1 MDKATANLRSRFP
14 ALAQQVYGKPL
25 VYFDN
30 AATSQKPDCVIEML
44 EKMNAEACANVHR
57 AVHRLALDATDLYQ
71 QGREAAAAF
80 IGAPADEVIFTS
92 GTTAAIN
99 LVASCYTRINLKKGD
114 KILITE
120 AEHHSNLV
128 PWQMACAIYGTSL
141 LVTPV
146 AEDGTLD
153 METFRKQLDNGVKLV
168 AVAHMTNVLG
178 VENPL
183 REIIAAAHEAGAVVL
198 VDGAQGIVHGGVC
211 GNNPAG
217 TTADPQDGKAATAA
231 SNPQDGKAAT
241 AASNRQDGKAAA
253 AATNRLDV
261 KALDCD
267 FYAFSGHKIY
277 APTGIGI
284 LYGKRELLEKMPP
297 YMGGGDMVDRVSFEK
312 TTYGPLPL
320 KFEAGTQ
327 NIAAAACL
335 APALKLARE
344 VQEDAALQ
352 AATEAT
358 DRLMAEQLA
367 TIEGL
372 HCPSLANPLRK
383 GIFSFCIDGVHP
395 ADAAQIMDKMG
406 VAVRTGFMCA
416 EPLIRKYSE
425 HGMMRASLMPY
436 NTPEE
441 VEIFIAALKRAI
453 KMLR

>member
-1 MDKATANLRSRFP
+1 MDKATADFRNRFP
-14 ALAQQVYGKPL
+14 ALSQQVYGKPL

-30 AATSQKPDCVIEML
+30 AATSQRPDCVIEMQKTMT
-44 EKMNAEACANVHR
+44 EAACANVHR
-57 AVHRLALDATDLYQ
+57 AVHRLALDATELYQ
-71 QGREAAAAF
+71 QGRQAAADF

-99 LVASCYTRINLKKGD
+99 LVASCYTRRFLQKGD
-114 KILITE
+114 RILITE

-128 PWQMACAIYGTSL
+128 PWQLACEIYGTEL
-141 LVTPV
+141 LVAPV
-146 AEDGTLD
+146 GQDGNLD
-153 METFRKQLDNGVKLV
+153 MEAFRKLLEDDVKLV
-168 AVAHMTNVLG
+168 AVAHISNVLG

-183 REIIAAAHEAGAVVL
+183 AEIIAAAHAAGAVVL
-198 VDGAQGIVHGGVC
+198 VDGAQGIVHSC
-211 GNNPAG
+211 I
-217 TTADPQDGKAATAA
+217 
-231 SNPQDGKAAT
+231 
-241 AASNRQDGKAAA
+241 
-253 AATNRLDV
+253 DV
-261 KALDCD
+261 RSLDCD

-284 LYGKRELLEKMPP
+284 LYGKRSLLEEMPP

-335 APALKLARE
+335 APALKLAAE
-344 VQEDAALQ
+344 VQADAALQ
-352 AATEAT
+352 ASLEAT

-367 TIEGL
+367 TIDGL

-383 GIFSFCIDGVHP
+383 GIFSFCIDGIHP
-395 ADAAQIMDKMG
+395 TDAAEIMDKMG

-416 EPLIRKYSE
+416 EPLIRKYSQN
-425 HGMMRASLMPY
+425 GMMRASLMPY

-441 VEIFIAALKRAI
+441 VGIFMDALRRAI

>member
-1 MDKATANLRSRFP
+1 MDKATANFRSRFP

-146 AEDGTLD
+146 GEDGTLD
-153 METFRKQLDNGVKLV
+153 METFRRQLDNGVKLV
-168 AVAHMTNVLG
+168 AVAHISNVLG

-198 VDGAQGIVHGGVC
+198 VDGAQGIVHGKV
-211 GNNPAG
+211 
-217 TTADPQDGKAATAA
+217 
-231 SNPQDGKAAT
+231 
-241 AASNRQDGKAAA
+241 
-253 AATNRLDV
+253 DV
-261 KALDCD
+261 KSLDCD

-277 APTGIGI
+277 APTGIGL
-284 LYGKRELLEKMPP
+284 LYGKREILEKMPP

-335 APALKLARE
+335 APAMKLARE

-352 AATEAT
+352 AASEAT

-453 KMLR
+453 TMLR

>member
-1 MDKATANLRSRFP
+1 MDKVVADFRQRFP
-14 ALAQQVYGKPL
+14 ALSQQVYGKPL

-30 AATSQKPDCVIEML
+30 AATSQRPDCVIAL
-44 EKMNAEACANVHR
+44 QEKMTAQACANVHR
-57 AVHRLALDATDLYQ
+57 AVHRLALDATELYQ

-99 LVASCYTRINLKKGD
+99 LVASCFTRRFLRKGD
-114 KILITE
+114 RILISE

-128 PWQMACAIYGTSL
+128 PWQLACEIYGTEL
-141 LVTPV
+141 LVAPV
-146 AEDGTLD
+146 GEDGSLD
-153 METFRKQLDNGVKLV
+153 MAAYRRLLEDGVKLV
-168 AVAHMTNVLG
+168 AIAHVTNVLG

-183 REIIAAAHEAGAVVL
+183 QGIIAAAHQAGAYVL
-198 VDGAQGIVHGGVC
+198 VDGAQGIVHSRV
-211 GNNPAG
+211 
-217 TTADPQDGKAATAA
+217 DVA
-231 SNPQDGKAAT
+231 S
-241 AASNRQDGKAAA
+241 
-253 AATNRLDV
+253 
-261 KALDCD
+261 LDCD

-284 LYGKRELLEKMPP
+284 LYGRRSLLEEMPP

-344 VQEDAALQ
+344 VQDSPELQ
-352 AATEAT
+352 ANLEAT
-358 DRLMAEQLA
+358 DRLLA
-367 TIEGL
+367 QELSKVEGL
-372 HCPSLANPLRK
+372 HCPSLANPGRK

-395 ADAAQIMDKMG
+395 SDAAEIMDKMG

-441 VEIFIAALKRAI
+441 VDIFMDALRRAI

>member
-1 MDKATANLRSRFP
+1 MDNATANFRSHFP
-14 ALAQQVYGKPL
+14 ALSQQVYGKPL

-44 EKMNAEACANVHR
+44 EKMNAVSCANVHR

-114 KILITE
+114 RILITE
-120 AEHHSNLV
+120 GEHHSNLV
-128 PWQMACAIYGTSL
+128 PWQMACAIYGASL
-141 LVTPV
+141 IVTPV

-153 METFRKQLDNGVKLV
+153 METFRHQLDNGVKLV
-168 AVAHMTNVLG
+168 AVAHITNVLG

-183 REIIAAAHEAGAVVL
+183 RAIIDAAHAAGAVVL
-198 VDGAQGIVHGGVC
+198 VDGAQGIVHGRV
-211 GNNPAG
+211 
-217 TTADPQDGKAATAA
+217 
-231 SNPQDGKAAT
+231 
-241 AASNRQDGKAAA
+241 
-253 AATNRLDV
+253 DV
-261 KALDCD
+261 KSLDCD

-284 LYGKRELLEKMPP
+284 LYGKRELLEQMPP

-367 TIEGL
+367 TIDGL
-372 HCPSLANPLRK
+372 YCPSLANPLRK

-441 VEIFIAALKRAI
+441 VETFIAALKRAI

>member
-1 MDKATANLRSRFP
+1 MDKATANFRSRFP
-14 ALAQQVYGKPL
+14 ALARQVYGKPL

-30 AATSQKPDCVIEML
+30 AATSQRPDCVIEML
-44 EKMNAEACANVHR
+44 QKMNAEACANVHR

-99 LVASCYTRINLKKGD
+99 LVASCYTRVNLKKGD

-146 AEDGTLD
+146 GEDGTLD
-153 METFRKQLDNGVKLV
+153 LETFRRQLDNGVKLV
-168 AVAHMTNVLG
+168 AVAHITNVLG

-183 REIIAAAHEAGAVVL
+183 REIISAAHEAGAVVL
-198 VDGAQGIVHGGVC
+198 VDGAQGIVHGRV
-211 GNNPAG
+211 
-217 TTADPQDGKAATAA
+217 
-231 SNPQDGKAAT
+231 
-241 AASNRQDGKAAA
+241 
-253 AATNRLDV
+253 DV

-335 APALKLARE
+335 APAMKLARE

-453 KMLR
+453 TMLR

>member
-1 MDKATANLRSRFP
+1 MDKATANFRSRFP

-99 LVASCYTRINLKKGD
+99 LVASCYTRVNLKKGD

-146 AEDGTLD
+146 GEDGTLD
-153 METFRKQLDNGVKLV
+153 MEAFRRQLDNGVKLV
-168 AVAHMTNVLG
+168 AVAHISNVLG

-198 VDGAQGIVHGGVC
+198 VDGAQGIVHDRV
-211 GNNPAG
+211 
-217 TTADPQDGKAATAA
+217 
-231 SNPQDGKAAT
+231 
-241 AASNRQDGKAAA
+241 
-253 AATNRLDV
+253 DV

-335 APALKLARE
+335 APAMKLARE

-453 KMLR
+453 TMLR

>member
-1 MDKATANLRSRFP
+1 MNKATADFRNRFP
-14 ALAQQVYGKPL
+14 ALSQQVYGKPL

-30 AATSQKPDCVIEML
+30 AATSQRPDCVL
-44 EKMNAEACANVHR
+44 ELQKTMTEEACANVHR
-57 AVHRLALDATDLYQ
+57 AVHRLAMDATELYQ
-71 QGREAAAAF
+71 QGRQAAADF
-80 IGAPADEVIFTS
+80 IGAPVDEVVFTS

-99 LVASCYTRINLKKGD
+99 LVASCYARRFMRKGD
-114 KILITE
+114 RILITE

-128 PWQMACAIYGTSL
+128 PWQLACEIYGTEL
-141 LVTPV
+141 IVAPV
-146 AEDGTLD
+146 EQDGSLD
-153 METFRKQLDNGVKLV
+153 MAAFRKLLEKDVKLV

-183 REIIAAAHEAGAVVL
+183 AEIIAAAHSAGAVVL
-198 VDGAQGIVHGGVC
+198 VDGAQGIVHSRV
-211 GNNPAG
+211 
-217 TTADPQDGKAATAA
+217 
-231 SNPQDGKAAT
+231 
-241 AASNRQDGKAAA
+241 
-253 AATNRLDV
+253 DV
-261 KALDCD
+261 RSLDCD

-284 LYGKRELLEKMPP
+284 LYGKRHLLEEMPP

-335 APALKLARE
+335 APALKLAAE
-344 VQEDAALQ
+344 VQNDAALQ
-352 AATEAT
+352 ANLEAT
-358 DRLMAEQLA
+358 DRLLAEQLA

-383 GIFSFCIDGVHP
+383 GIFSFWIEGIHP
-395 ADAAQIMDKMG
+395 TDAAEIMDKLG

-416 EPLIRKYSE
+416 EPLIRKYTQ
-425 HGMMRASLMPY
+425 HGMMRASLMSY

-441 VEIFIAALKRAI
+441 VGIFMDALRRAI

>member
-1 MDKATANLRSRFP
+1 MMDKATANFRSRFP

-217 TTADPQDGKAATAA
+217 TTSDPQDGKAATAA
-231 SNPQDGKAAT
+231 SKPLDGNDIT
-241 AASNRQDGKAAA
+241 F
-253 AATNRLDV
+253 NRLDV

>member
-1 MDKATANLRSRFP
+1 MNKATADFRNRFP
-14 ALAQQVYGKPL
+14 ALSQQVYGKPL

-30 AATSQKPDCVIEML
+30 AATSQRPDCVL
-44 EKMNAEACANVHR
+44 ELQKTMTEEACANVHR
-57 AVHRLALDATDLYQ
+57 AVHRLAMDATELYQ
-71 QGREAAAAF
+71 QGRQAAADF
-80 IGAPADEVIFTS
+80 IGAPVDEVVFTS

-99 LVASCYTRINLKKGD
+99 LVASCYTRRFLRKGD
-114 KILITE
+114 RILITE

-128 PWQMACAIYGTSL
+128 PWQLACEIYGTEL
-141 LVTPV
+141 LVAPV
-146 AEDGTLD
+146 EQDGSLD
-153 METFRKQLDNGVKLV
+153 MAAFRKLLEKDVKLV

-183 REIIAAAHEAGAVVL
+183 AEIIAATHSAGAVVL
-198 VDGAQGIVHGGVC
+198 VDGAQGIVHSRV
-211 GNNPAG
+211 
-217 TTADPQDGKAATAA
+217 
-231 SNPQDGKAAT
+231 
-241 AASNRQDGKAAA
+241 
-253 AATNRLDV
+253 DV
-261 KALDCD
+261 RSLDCD

-284 LYGKRELLEKMPP
+284 LYGKRHLLEEMPP

-335 APALKLARE
+335 APALKLAAE
-344 VQEDAALQ
+344 VQNDAALQ
-352 AATEAT
+352 ANLEAT
-358 DRLMAEQLA
+358 DRLLAEQLA

-383 GIFSFCIDGVHP
+383 GIFSFWIDGIHP
-395 ADAAQIMDKMG
+395 TDAAEIMDKLG

-416 EPLIRKYSE
+416 EPLIRKFTQ

-441 VEIFIAALKRAI
+441 VGIFMDALRRAI
-453 KMLR
+453 KMLI

>member
-1 MDKATANLRSRFP
+1 MDKSTADFRNRFP
-14 ALAQQVYGKPL
+14 ALSQQVYGKPL

-30 AATSQKPDCVIEML
+30 AATSQRPDCVIEMQRNMT
-44 EKMNAEACANVHR
+44 ERACANVHR
-57 AVHRLALDATDLYQ
+57 AVHRLALDATELYQ
-71 QGREAAAAF
+71 QGRLAAADF
-80 IGAPADEVIFTS
+80 IGAAPEEVVFTS

-99 LVASCYTRINLKKGD
+99 LVASCYVRRFLKKGD
-114 KILITE
+114 RILITE

-128 PWQMACAIYGTSL
+128 PWQLACEIYGTEL
-141 LVTPV
+141 LVAPV
-146 AEDGTLD
+146 CTDGSLD
-153 METFRKQLDNGVKLV
+153 MEAFGRLLGEGVKLV

-183 REIIAAAHEAGAVVL
+183 PAIIAAAHDAGAAVL
-198 VDGAQGIVHGGVC
+198 VDGAQGIVHSHV
-211 GNNPAG
+211 
-217 TTADPQDGKAATAA
+217 
-231 SNPQDGKAAT
+231 
-241 AASNRQDGKAAA
+241 
-253 AATNRLDV
+253 DV
-261 KALDCD
+261 RSLDCD

-284 LYGKRELLEKMPP
+284 LYGKRELLEEMPP

-344 VQEDAALQ
+344 VQENAALQ
-352 AATEAT
+352 AAMDAT
-358 DRLMAEQLA
+358 DRLLAEQLA

-372 HCPSLANPLRK
+372 HCPSLDNPLRK
-383 GIFSFCIDGVHP
+383 GIFSFWIDGVHP
-395 ADAAQIMDKMG
+395 ADAAEIMDKMG

-436 NTPEE
+436 NTPQE
-441 VEIFIAALKRAI
+441 VEIFMSALRRAI
-453 KMLR
+453 KMLK

>member
-1 MDKATANLRSRFP
+1 MDKATADFRSHFP
-14 ALAQQVYGKPL
+14 ALGQKVYGKPL

-30 AATSQKPDCVIEML
+30 AATSQRPDCVLEMQR
-44 EKMNAEACANVHR
+44 KMTEGACANVHR

-99 LVASCYTRINLKKGD
+99 LVASCYTRINLHKGD

-128 PWQMACAIYGTSL
+128 PWQMACAIYGASL

-146 AEDGTLD
+146 LEDGSLD
-153 METFRKQLDNGVKLV
+153 MDSFRRQLDNGVKLV
-168 AVAHMTNVLG
+168 AVAHVTNVLG

-198 VDGAQGIVHGGVC
+198 VDGAQGIVHGRV
-211 GNNPAG
+211 
-217 TTADPQDGKAATAA
+217 
-231 SNPQDGKAAT
+231 
-241 AASNRQDGKAAA
+241 
-253 AATNRLDV
+253 DV
-261 KALDCD
+261 KSLDCD

-277 APTGIGI
+277 APTGIGV

-352 AATEAT
+352 AAMQATE
-358 DRLMAEQLA
+358 RLMAEELA
-367 TIEGL
+367 KIEGL
-372 HCPSLANPLRK
+372 HCPSLSNPLRK
-383 GIFSFCIDGVHP
+383 GIFSFTIDGVHP

-416 EPLIRKYSE
+416 EPVIRKYSE

-453 KMLR
+453 TMLR

>member
-1 MDKATANLRSRFP
+1 MDKATAVFRNRFP
-14 ALAQQVYGKPL
+14 ALSQQVYGKPL

-30 AATSQKPDCVIEML
+30 AATSQRPDCVL
-44 EKMNAEACANVHR
+44 ELQKTMTEEACANVHR
-57 AVHRLALDATDLYQ
+57 AVHRLAMDATELYQ
-71 QGREAAAAF
+71 QGRQAAADF
-80 IGAPADEVIFTS
+80 IGAPVDEVVFTS

-99 LVASCYTRINLKKGD
+99 LVASCYTRRFLRKGD
-114 KILITE
+114 RILITE

-128 PWQMACAIYGTSL
+128 PWQLACEIYGTEL
-141 LVTPV
+141 LVAPV
-146 AEDGTLD
+146 EQDGSLD
-153 METFRKQLDNGVKLV
+153 MAAFRKLLEKDVKLV

-183 REIIAAAHEAGAVVL
+183 AEIIAATHSAGAVVL
-198 VDGAQGIVHGGVC
+198 VDGAQGIVHSRV
-211 GNNPAG
+211 
-217 TTADPQDGKAATAA
+217 
-231 SNPQDGKAAT
+231 
-241 AASNRQDGKAAA
+241 
-253 AATNRLDV
+253 DV
-261 KALDCD
+261 RSLDCD

-284 LYGKRELLEKMPP
+284 LYGKRHLLEEMPP
-297 YMGGGDMVDRVSFEK
+297 YMGGGDMVDRVSFDK

-335 APALKLARE
+335 APALKLAAE
-344 VQEDAALQ
+344 VQNDAALQ
-352 AATEAT
+352 ANLEAT
-358 DRLMAEQLA
+358 DRLLAEQLA

-383 GIFSFCIDGVHP
+383 GIFSFWIDGIHP
-395 ADAAQIMDKMG
+395 TDAAEIMDKLG

-416 EPLIRKYSE
+416 EPLIRKFTQ

-441 VEIFIAALKRAI
+441 VGIFMDALRRAI
-453 KMLR
+453 KMLI

>member
-1 MDKATANLRSRFP
+1 MDKIVADFRQRFP
-14 ALAQQVYGKPL
+14 ALSQQVYGKPL

-30 AATSQKPDCVIEML
+30 AATSQRPDCVIAL
-44 EKMNAEACANVHR
+44 QEKMTAQACANVHR
-57 AVHRLALDATDLYQ
+57 AVHRLALDATELYQ

-99 LVASCYTRINLKKGD
+99 LVASCFTRRFLRKGD
-114 KILITE
+114 RILISE

-128 PWQMACAIYGTSL
+128 PWQLACEIYGTEL
-141 LVTPV
+141 LVAPV
-146 AEDGTLD
+146 GEDGSLD
-153 METFRKQLDNGVKLV
+153 MAAYRRLLEDGVKLV
-168 AVAHMTNVLG
+168 AIAHVTNVLG

-183 REIIAAAHEAGAVVL
+183 QGIIAAAHQAGAYVL
-198 VDGAQGIVHGGVC
+198 VDGAQGIVHSRV
-211 GNNPAG
+211 
-217 TTADPQDGKAATAA
+217 DVA
-231 SNPQDGKAAT
+231 S
-241 AASNRQDGKAAA
+241 
-253 AATNRLDV
+253 
-261 KALDCD
+261 LDCD

-284 LYGKRELLEKMPP
+284 LYGRRSLLEEMPP

-327 NIAAAACL
+327 NIAAAACF

-344 VQEDAALQ
+344 VQDSPELQ
-352 AATEAT
+352 ANLEAT
-358 DRLMAEQLA
+358 DRLLA
-367 TIEGL
+367 QELSKVEGL
-372 HCPSLANPLRK
+372 HCPSLANPGRK

-395 ADAAQIMDKMG
+395 SDAAEIMDKMG

-441 VEIFIAALKRAI
+441 VDIFMDALRRAI

>member
-1 MDKATANLRSRFP
+1 MDKATANFRRRFP

-30 AATSQKPDCVIEML
+30 AATSQRPDCVIEML

-80 IGAPADEVIFTS
+80 IGASADEVIFTS

-99 LVASCYTRINLKKGD
+99 LVASCYTRVNLKKGD
-114 KILITE
+114 KILLTE

-146 AEDGTLD
+146 GEDGTLD
-153 METFRKQLDNGVKLV
+153 METFRRQLDNGVKLV
-168 AVAHMTNVLG
+168 AVAHITNVLG

-183 REIIAAAHEAGAVVL
+183 REIISAAHEAGAVVL
-198 VDGAQGIVHGGVC
+198 VDGAQGIVHGGVN
-211 GNNPAG
+211 GIGPAG
-217 TTADPQDGKAATAA
+217 TVDDSQDGKAATTA
-231 SNPQDGKAAT
+231 S
-241 AASNRQDGKAAA
+241 
-253 AATNRLDV
+253 NRLDV
-261 KALDCD
+261 KSLDCD

-335 APALKLARE
+335 APAMKLARE

-367 TIEGL
+367 TIDGL

>member
-1 MDKATANLRSRFP
+1 MDKATANFRSHFP
-14 ALAQQVYGKPL
+14 ALSQQVYGKPL

-44 EKMNAEACANVHR
+44 ERMNAVSCANVHR

-99 LVASCYTRINLKKGD
+99 LVASCYTRVNLKKGD
-114 KILITE
+114 SIIITE
-120 AEHHSNLV
+120 GEHHSNLV
-128 PWQMACAIYGTSL
+128 PWQLACDIYGINL
-141 LVTPV
+141 IVTPL

-153 METFRKQLDNGVKLV
+153 METFRHQLENGVKLV

-183 REIIAAAHEAGAVVL
+183 REIIDTAHAAGAVVL
-198 VDGAQGIVHGGVC
+198 VDGAQGIVH
-211 GNNPAG
+211 
-217 TTADPQDGKAATAA
+217 
-231 SNPQDGKAAT
+231 S
-241 AASNRQDGKAAA
+241 
-253 AATNRLDV
+253 RLDV
-261 KALDCD
+261 KSLDCD

-284 LYGKRELLEKMPP
+284 LYGKRELLEQMPP

-335 APALKLARE
+335 APAMKLARE
-344 VQEDAALQ
+344 VQENAALQ
-352 AATEAT
+352 AAAEAT
-358 DRLMAEQLA
+358 DRKMAEQLA
-367 TIEGL
+367 TIDGL
-372 HCPSLANPLRK
+372 YCPSLANPLRK
-383 GIFSFCIDGVHP
+383 GIFSFCIEGVHP

-441 VEIFIAALKRAI
+441 VDIFITALKRAV

>member
-1 MDKATANLRSRFP
+1 MDKIVADLRQRFP
-14 ALAQQVYGKPL
+14 ALSQQVYGKPL

-30 AATSQKPDCVIEML
+30 AATSQRPDCVIAL
-44 EKMNAEACANVHR
+44 QEKMTAQACANVHR
-57 AVHRLALDATDLYQ
+57 AVHRLALDATELYQ

-99 LVASCYTRINLKKGD
+99 LVASCFTRRFLRKGD
-114 KILITE
+114 RILISE

-128 PWQMACAIYGTSL
+128 PWQLACEIYGTEL
-141 LVTPV
+141 LVAPV
-146 AEDGTLD
+146 GEDGSLD
-153 METFRKQLDNGVKLV
+153 MAAYRRLLEDGVKLV
-168 AVAHMTNVLG
+168 AIAHVTNVLG

-183 REIIAAAHEAGAVVL
+183 PEIIAAAHQAGAYVL
-198 VDGAQGIVHGGVC
+198 VDGAQGIVHSRV
-211 GNNPAG
+211 
-217 TTADPQDGKAATAA
+217 DVA
-231 SNPQDGKAAT
+231 S
-241 AASNRQDGKAAA
+241 
-253 AATNRLDV
+253 
-261 KALDCD
+261 LDCD

-284 LYGKRELLEKMPP
+284 LYGRRSLLEEMPP

-320 KFEAGTQ
+320 MFEAGTQ

-344 VQEDAALQ
+344 VQDSPQLQ
-352 AATEAT
+352 ANLETT
-358 DRLMAEQLA
+358 DRLLA
-367 TIEGL
+367 QELSKVEGL
-372 HCPSLANPLRK
+372 HCPSLANPGRK

-395 ADAAQIMDKMG
+395 SDAAEIMDKMG

-441 VEIFIAALKRAI
+441 VAIFMDALRRAI

>member
-1 MDKATANLRSRFP
+1 MDKATANFRSRFP

-99 LVASCYTRINLKKGD
+99 LVASCYTRVNLKKGD

-146 AEDGTLD
+146 GEDGTLD
-153 METFRKQLDNGVKLV
+153 LETFRRQLDNGVKLV
-168 AVAHMTNVLG
+168 AVAHITNVLG

-183 REIIAAAHEAGAVVL
+183 RELISAAHEAGAVVL
-198 VDGAQGIVHGGVC
+198 VDGAQGIVHGGVN
-211 GNNPAG
+211 GIGPAG
-217 TTADPQDGKAATAA
+217 TTADSQDGKASTTT
-231 SNPQDGKAAT
+231 S
-241 AASNRQDGKAAA
+241 
-253 AATNRLDV
+253 NRLDV

-335 APALKLARE
+335 APAMKLARE

-453 KMLR
+453 TMLR

>member
-1 MDKATANLRSRFP
+1 MDKATADFRSRFP
-14 ALAQQVYGKPL
+14 ALGQKVYGKPL

-30 AATSQKPDCVIEML
+30 AATSQRPDCVLEMQR
-44 EKMNAEACANVHR
+44 KMTEEACANVHR

-99 LVASCYTRINLKKGD
+99 LVASCYTRINLRKGD
-114 KILITE
+114 RILITE

-128 PWQMACAIYGTSL
+128 PWQMACAIYGASL
-141 LVTPV
+141 IVTPV
-146 AEDGTLD
+146 LADGSLD
-153 METFRKQLDNGVKLV
+153 MDTFRRQLDNGVKLV

-198 VDGAQGIVHGGVC
+198 VDGAQGIVHS
-211 GNNPAG
+211 
-217 TTADPQDGKAATAA
+217 T
-231 SNPQDGKAAT
+231 
-241 AASNRQDGKAAA
+241 
-253 AATNRLDV
+253 LDV
-261 KALDCD
+261 KSLDCD

-277 APTGIGI
+277 APTGIGV

-352 AATEAT
+352 AAMQATE
-358 DRLMAEQLA
+358 RLMAEELA
-367 TIEGL
+367 KIEGL

-383 GIFSFCIDGVHP
+383 GIFSFTIDGVHP

-416 EPLIRKYSE
+416 EPLIRKYSD

-453 KMLR
+453 TMLR

>member
-1 MDKATANLRSRFP
+1 MDKATADFRNRFP

-30 AATSQKPDCVIEML
+30 AATSQRPDCVLDLQKTMTERS
-44 EKMNAEACANVHR
+44 CANVHR
-57 AVHRLALDATDLYQ
+57 AVHRLAMDATELYQ
-71 QGREAAAAF
+71 QGRQAAADF

-99 LVASCYTRINLKKGD
+99 LVASCYTRRFLRKGD
-114 KILITE
+114 RILITE

-128 PWQMACAIYGTSL
+128 PWQLACEIYGTEL
-141 LVTPV
+141 LVAPV
-146 AEDGTLD
+146 GEDGSLD
-153 METFRKQLDNGVKLV
+153 MDAFRKLLEDGVKLV

-183 REIIAAAHEAGAVVL
+183 AEIIAAAHAAGAVVL
-198 VDGAQGIVHGGVC
+198 VDGAQGIVHSRV
-211 GNNPAG
+211 
-217 TTADPQDGKAATAA
+217 
-231 SNPQDGKAAT
+231 
-241 AASNRQDGKAAA
+241 
-253 AATNRLDV
+253 DV
-261 KALDCD
+261 RSLDCD

-284 LYGKRELLEKMPP
+284 LYGKRSLLEEMPP

-312 TTYGPLPL
+312 TTYGSLPL

-335 APALKLARE
+335 APALKLAAE
-344 VQEDAALQ
+344 VRDDAALQ
-352 AATEAT
+352 ASMEAT
-358 DRLMAEQLA
+358 DRLLAEQLS

-383 GIFSFCIDGVHP
+383 SIFSFTIDGVHP
-395 ADAAQIMDKMG
+395 TDAAEIMDKLG

-416 EPLIRKYSE
+416 EPLVRKYSE

-441 VEIFIAALKRAI
+441 VGIFMEALRRAI

>member
-1 MDKATANLRSRFP
+1 MDKATADFRNRFP

-30 AATSQKPDCVIEML
+30 AATSQRPDCVL
-44 EKMNAEACANVHR
+44 ELQKTMTEAACANVHR
-57 AVHRLALDATDLYQ
+57 AVHRLAMDATELYQ
-71 QGREAAAAF
+71 QGRQAAADF

-99 LVASCYTRINLKKGD
+99 LVASCYTRRFLRKGD
-114 KILITE
+114 RILITE

-128 PWQMACAIYGTSL
+128 PWQLACEIYGTEL
-141 LVTPV
+141 LVAP
-146 AEDGTLD
+146 AGEDGRLD
-153 METFRKQLDNGVKLV
+153 MDAFRKLLEDGVKMV

-183 REIIAAAHEAGAVVL
+183 AEIIAAAHAAGAVVL
-198 VDGAQGIVHGGVC
+198 VDGAQGIVHSRV
-211 GNNPAG
+211 
-217 TTADPQDGKAATAA
+217 
-231 SNPQDGKAAT
+231 
-241 AASNRQDGKAAA
+241 
-253 AATNRLDV
+253 DV
-261 KALDCD
+261 RILDCD

-284 LYGKRELLEKMPP
+284 LYGKRSLLEEMPP

-312 TTYGPLPL
+312 TTYGSLPL

-335 APALKLARE
+335 APALKLAAE
-344 VQEDAALQ
+344 VRDDAALQ
-352 AATEAT
+352 ASMEAT
-358 DRLMAEQLA
+358 DRMLAEQLA

-383 GIFSFCIDGVHP
+383 GIFSFTIDGVHP
-395 ADAAQIMDKMG
+395 TDAAEIMDKLG

-416 EPLIRKYSE
+416 EPLVRKYSE

-436 NTPEE
+436 NTPQE
-441 VEIFIAALKRAI
+441 VGIFMEALRRAI

>member
-1 MDKATANLRSRFP
+1 MDKATANFRSRFP

-99 LVASCYTRINLKKGD
+99 LVASCYTRVNLKKGD

-146 AEDGTLD
+146 GEDGTLD
-153 METFRKQLDNGVKLV
+153 MEAFRRQLDNGVKLV
-168 AVAHMTNVLG
+168 AVAHISNVLG

-198 VDGAQGIVHGGVC
+198 VDGAQGIVHG
-211 GNNPAG
+211 
-217 TTADPQDGKAATAA
+217 
-231 SNPQDGKAAT
+231 
-241 AASNRQDGKAAA
+241 RM
-253 AATNRLDV
+253 DV

-335 APALKLARE
+335 APAMKLARE

-453 KMLR
+453 TMLR

>member
-1 MDKATANLRSRFP
+1 MDKATADFRNRFP

-30 AATSQKPDCVIEML
+30 AATSQRPDCVL
-44 EKMNAEACANVHR
+44 ELQKTMTERSCANVHR
-57 AVHRLALDATDLYQ
+57 AVHRLAMDATELYQ
-71 QGREAAAAF
+71 QGRQAAADF

-99 LVASCYTRINLKKGD
+99 LVASCYTRRFLRKGD
-114 KILITE
+114 RILITE

-128 PWQMACAIYGTSL
+128 PWQLACEIYGTEL
-141 LVTPV
+141 LVAPV
-146 AEDGTLD
+146 GEDGSLD
-153 METFRKQLDNGVKLV
+153 MDAFRKLLEDGVKMV

-183 REIIAAAHEAGAVVL
+183 AEIIAAAHAAGAVVL
-198 VDGAQGIVHGGVC
+198 VDGAQGIVHSRV
-211 GNNPAG
+211 
-217 TTADPQDGKAATAA
+217 
-231 SNPQDGKAAT
+231 
-241 AASNRQDGKAAA
+241 
-253 AATNRLDV
+253 DV
-261 KALDCD
+261 RSLDCD

-284 LYGKRELLEKMPP
+284 LYGKRSLLEEMPP

-335 APALKLARE
+335 APALKLAAE
-344 VQEDAALQ
+344 VRDDAALQ
-352 AATEAT
+352 ASTEAT
-358 DRLMAEQLA
+358 DRMLAEQLS

-383 GIFSFCIDGVHP
+383 GIFSFTIDGVHP
-395 ADAAQIMDKMG
+395 TDAAEIMDKLG

-416 EPLIRKYSE
+416 EPLVRKYSE

-436 NTPEE
+436 NTPQE
-441 VEIFIAALKRAI
+441 VGIFMEALRRAI

>member
-1 MDKATANLRSRFP
+1 MDKATANFRSRFP

-44 EKMNAEACANVHR
+44 HKMNAEACANVHR

-80 IGAPADEVIFTS
+80 FGAPADEVIFTS

-99 LVASCYTRINLKKGD
+99 LVASCYTRVNLKKGD

-146 AEDGTLD
+146 GEDGTLD
-153 METFRKQLDNGVKLV
+153 MEAFRRQLDNGVKLV
-168 AVAHMTNVLG
+168 AVAHISNVLG

-198 VDGAQGIVHGGVC
+198 VDGAQGIVHDRV
-211 GNNPAG
+211 
-217 TTADPQDGKAATAA
+217 
-231 SNPQDGKAAT
+231 
-241 AASNRQDGKAAA
+241 
-253 AATNRLDV
+253 DV

-335 APALKLARE
+335 APAMKLARE

-453 KMLR
+453 TMLR

>member
-1 MDKATANLRSRFP
+1 MDKATANFRSRFP

-30 AATSQKPDCVIEML
+30 AATSQRPDCVIEML

-99 LVASCYTRINLKKGD
+99 LVASCYTRVNLKKGD

-141 LVTPV
+141 LVTP
-146 AEDGTLD
+146 AGEDGTLD
-153 METFRKQLDNGVKLV
+153 METFRRQLDNGVKLV
-168 AVAHMTNVLG
+168 AVAHITNVLG

-198 VDGAQGIVHGGVC
+198 VDGAQGIVHGHV
-211 GNNPAG
+211 
-217 TTADPQDGKAATAA
+217 
-231 SNPQDGKAAT
+231 
-241 AASNRQDGKAAA
+241 
-253 AATNRLDV
+253 DV

-335 APALKLARE
+335 APAMKLARE

-453 KMLR
+453 TMLR

>member
-1 MDKATANLRSRFP
+1 MENATAKFRSHFP
-14 ALAQQVYGKPL
+14 ALAQHVYGKPL
-25 VYFDN
+25 IYFDN
-30 AATSQKPDCVIEML
+30 AATSQRPDCVLEMQQ
-44 EKMNAEACANVHR
+44 KMAAQACANVHR
-57 AVHRLALDATDLYQ
+57 AVHRLALDATELYQ

-99 LVASCYTRINLKKGD
+99 LVANCYTRGCLKKGD
-114 KILITE
+114 RILITE

-128 PWQMACAIYGTSL
+128 PWQMACANRGTKL

-146 AEDGTLD
+146 KEDGSID
-153 METFRKQLDNGVKLV
+153 MDTFRKQLDNGVKLV

-198 VDGAQGIVHGGVC
+198 VDGAQGIVHGC
-211 GNNPAG
+211 RN
-217 TTADPQDGKAATAA
+217 GKDATGTAA
-231 SNPQDGKAAT
+231 SCV
-241 AASNRQDGKAAA
+241 
-253 AATNRLDV
+253 DV
-261 KALDCD
+261 KSLDCD

-277 APTGIGI
+277 APTGIGV

-335 APALKLARE
+335 APALKLAAE
-344 VQEDAALQ
+344 ALQDAELQ
-352 AATEAT
+352 AAMEAT
-358 DRLMAEQLA
+358 DRLMARELA

-372 HCPSLANPLRK
+372 HCPSLDNPLRK
-383 GIFSFCIDGVHP
+383 GIFSFWIEGVHP
-395 ADAAQIMDKMG
+395 TDAAEIMDKLG
-406 VAVRTGFMCA
+406 IAVRTGYMCA
-416 EPLIRKYSE
+416 EPIVRKYSE
-425 HGMMRASLMPY
+425 HGLMRASLMPY

-441 VEIFIAALKRAI
+441 VQQFMDALRRAI

>member
-1 MDKATANLRSRFP
+1 MNKAAADFRNRFP
-14 ALAQQVYGKPL
+14 ALSQQVYGKPL

-30 AATSQKPDCVIEML
+30 AATSQRPDCVL
-44 EKMNAEACANVHR
+44 ELQKTMTEAACANVHR
-57 AVHRLALDATDLYQ
+57 AVHRLALDATELYQ
-71 QGREAAAAF
+71 QGRLAAADF
-80 IGAPADEVIFTS
+80 IGAAAEEVVFTS

-99 LVASCYTRINLKKGD
+99 LVASCYTRRFLTKGD
-114 KILITE
+114 RILITE

-128 PWQMACAIYGTSL
+128 PWQMACEIYGTEL
-141 LVTPV
+141 LVAPV
-146 AEDGTLD
+146 TDDGSLD
-153 METFRKQLDNGVKLV
+153 MAAFRKLLENDVKLV

-183 REIIAAAHEAGAVVL
+183 AEIIAAAHEAGAVVL
-198 VDGAQGIVHGGVC
+198 VDGAQGIVHSRV
-211 GNNPAG
+211 
-217 TTADPQDGKAATAA
+217 
-231 SNPQDGKAAT
+231 
-241 AASNRQDGKAAA
+241 
-253 AATNRLDV
+253 DV
-261 KALDCD
+261 RSLDCD

-284 LYGKRELLEKMPP
+284 LYGKRSLLEQMPP

-335 APALKLARE
+335 APALKLAAE
-344 VQEDAALQ
+344 AQSDAALQ
-352 AATEAT
+352 ASLEAT
-358 DRLMAEQLA
+358 DRLLAEQLS

-372 HCPSLANPLRK
+372 HCPSLANPARK

-395 ADAAQIMDKMG
+395 TDAAEIMDKMG

-416 EPLIRKYSE
+416 EPLVRKYSQ

-441 VEIFIAALKRAI
+441 VGIFMDALRRAI

>member
-1 MDKATANLRSRFP
+1 MNKAAADFRNRFP
-14 ALAQQVYGKPL
+14 ALSQQVYGKPL

-30 AATSQKPDCVIEML
+30 AATSQRPDCVL
-44 EKMNAEACANVHR
+44 ELQKTMTETACANVHR
-57 AVHRLALDATDLYQ
+57 AVHRLALDATELYQ
-71 QGREAAAAF
+71 QGRLAAADF
-80 IGAPADEVIFTS
+80 IGAAAEEVVFTS

-99 LVASCYTRINLKKGD
+99 LVASCYTRRFLTKGD
-114 KILITE
+114 RILITE

-128 PWQMACAIYGTSL
+128 PWQMACEIYGTEL
-141 LVTPV
+141 LVAPV
-146 AEDGTLD
+146 TDDGSLD
-153 METFRKQLDNGVKLV
+153 MAAFRKLLENDVKLV

-183 REIIAAAHEAGAVVL
+183 AEIIAAAHEAGAVVL
-198 VDGAQGIVHGGVC
+198 VDGAQGIVHSRV
-211 GNNPAG
+211 
-217 TTADPQDGKAATAA
+217 
-231 SNPQDGKAAT
+231 
-241 AASNRQDGKAAA
+241 
-253 AATNRLDV
+253 DV
-261 KALDCD
+261 RSLDCD

-284 LYGKRELLEKMPP
+284 LYGKRSLLEQMPP

-335 APALKLARE
+335 APALKLAAE
-344 VQEDAALQ
+344 AQSDAALQ
-352 AATEAT
+352 ASLEAT
-358 DRLMAEQLA
+358 DRLLAEQLS

-372 HCPSLANPLRK
+372 HCPSLANPARK

-395 ADAAQIMDKMG
+395 TDAAEIMDKMG

-416 EPLIRKYSE
+416 EPLVRKYSQ

-441 VEIFIAALKRAI
+441 VGIFMDALRRAI

>member
-1 MDKATANLRSRFP
+1 MDKATANFRSRFP

-44 EKMNAEACANVHR
+44 HKMNAEACANVHR

-99 LVASCYTRINLKKGD
+99 LVASCYTRVNLKKGD

-146 AEDGTLD
+146 GEDGTLD
-153 METFRKQLDNGVKLV
+153 MEAFRRQLDNGVKLV
-168 AVAHMTNVLG
+168 AVAHISNVLG

-198 VDGAQGIVHGGVC
+198 VDGAQGIVHDRV
-211 GNNPAG
+211 
-217 TTADPQDGKAATAA
+217 
-231 SNPQDGKAAT
+231 
-241 AASNRQDGKAAA
+241 
-253 AATNRLDV
+253 DV

-335 APALKLARE
+335 APAMKLARE

-453 KMLR
+453 TMLR

>member
-1 MDKATANLRSRFP
+1 MNKATADFRNRFP
-14 ALAQQVYGKPL
+14 ALSQQVYGKPL

-30 AATSQKPDCVIEML
+30 AATSQRPDCVL
-44 EKMNAEACANVHR
+44 ELQKTMTEEACANVHR
-57 AVHRLALDATDLYQ
+57 AVHRLAMDATELYQ
-71 QGREAAAAF
+71 QGRQAAADF
-80 IGAPADEVIFTS
+80 IGAPVDEVVFTS

-99 LVASCYTRINLKKGD
+99 LVASCYTRRFLRKGD
-114 KILITE
+114 RILITE

-128 PWQMACAIYGTSL
+128 PWQLACEIYGTEL
-141 LVTPV
+141 IVAPV
-146 AEDGTLD
+146 EQDGSLD
-153 METFRKQLDNGVKLV
+153 MAAFRKLLEKDVKLV

-183 REIIAAAHEAGAVVL
+183 AEIIAAAHSAGAVVL
-198 VDGAQGIVHGGVC
+198 VDGAQGIVHSRV
-211 GNNPAG
+211 
-217 TTADPQDGKAATAA
+217 
-231 SNPQDGKAAT
+231 
-241 AASNRQDGKAAA
+241 
-253 AATNRLDV
+253 DV
-261 KALDCD
+261 RSLDCD

-284 LYGKRELLEKMPP
+284 LYGKRHLLEEMPP

-335 APALKLARE
+335 APALKLAAE
-344 VQEDAALQ
+344 VQNDAALQ
-352 AATEAT
+352 ANLEAT
-358 DRLMAEQLA
+358 DRLLAEQLA

-383 GIFSFCIDGVHP
+383 GIFSFWIDGIHP
-395 ADAAQIMDKMG
+395 TDAAEIMDKLG

-416 EPLIRKYSE
+416 EPLIKKYTQ

-441 VEIFIAALKRAI
+441 VGIFMDALRRAI

>member
-1 MDKATANLRSRFP
+1 MDKATADFRSHFP
-14 ALAQQVYGKPL
+14 ALGQKVYGKPL

-30 AATSQKPDCVIEML
+30 AATSQRPDCVLEMQR
-44 EKMNAEACANVHR
+44 KMTEGACANVHR

-99 LVASCYTRINLKKGD
+99 LVASCYTRINLRKGD

-128 PWQMACAIYGTSL
+128 PWQMACAIYGASL

-146 AEDGTLD
+146 LEDGSLD
-153 METFRKQLDNGVKLV
+153 MESFRRQLDNGVKLV
-168 AVAHMTNVLG
+168 AVAHVTNVLG

-198 VDGAQGIVHGGVC
+198 VDGAQGIVHGRV
-211 GNNPAG
+211 
-217 TTADPQDGKAATAA
+217 
-231 SNPQDGKAAT
+231 
-241 AASNRQDGKAAA
+241 
-253 AATNRLDV
+253 DV
-261 KALDCD
+261 KSIDCD

-277 APTGIGI
+277 APTGIGV

-335 APALKLARE
+335 APALKMARE

-352 AATEAT
+352 AATQST
-358 DRLMAEQLA
+358 DSLMAEELA
-367 TIEGL
+367 KIDGL
-372 HCPSLANPLRK
+372 QCPSLANPMRK
-383 GIFSFCIDGVHP
+383 GIFSFTIDGVHP

-416 EPLIRKYSE
+416 EPVIRKYSE

-441 VEIFIAALKRAI
+441 VEIFIAALERAI

>member
-1 MDKATANLRSRFP
+1 MEKATANFRSRFP

-80 IGAPADEVIFTS
+80 IEAPADEVIFTS

-99 LVASCYTRINLKKGD
+99 LVASCYTRVNLKKGD

-146 AEDGTLD
+146 GEDGTLD
-153 METFRKQLDNGVKLV
+153 MEAFRRQLDNGVKLV
-168 AVAHMTNVLG
+168 AVAHISNVLG

-198 VDGAQGIVHGGVC
+198 VDGAQGIVHGRV
-211 GNNPAG
+211 
-217 TTADPQDGKAATAA
+217 
-231 SNPQDGKAAT
+231 
-241 AASNRQDGKAAA
+241 
-253 AATNRLDV
+253 DV

-335 APALKLARE
+335 APAMKLARE

-453 KMLR
+453 TMLR

>member
-1 MDKATANLRSRFP
+1 MNKAAADFRNRFP
-14 ALAQQVYGKPL
+14 ALSQQVYGKPL

-30 AATSQKPDCVIEML
+30 AATSQRPDCVL
-44 EKMNAEACANVHR
+44 ELQKTMTEAACANVHR
-57 AVHRLALDATDLYQ
+57 AVHRLALDATELYQ
-71 QGREAAAAF
+71 QGRLAAADF
-80 IGAPADEVIFTS
+80 IGAAVEEVVFTS

-99 LVASCYTRINLKKGD
+99 LVASCYTRRFLTKGD
-114 KILITE
+114 RILITE

-128 PWQMACAIYGTSL
+128 PWQMACEIYGTEL
-141 LVTPV
+141 LVAPV
-146 AEDGTLD
+146 TDDGSLD
-153 METFRKQLDNGVKLV
+153 MAAFRKLLENDVKLV

-183 REIIAAAHEAGAVVL
+183 AEIIAAAHEAGAVVL
-198 VDGAQGIVHGGVC
+198 VDGAQGIVHSRV
-211 GNNPAG
+211 
-217 TTADPQDGKAATAA
+217 
-231 SNPQDGKAAT
+231 
-241 AASNRQDGKAAA
+241 
-253 AATNRLDV
+253 DV
-261 KALDCD
+261 RSLDCD

-284 LYGKRELLEKMPP
+284 LYGKRSLLEQMPP

-335 APALKLARE
+335 APALKLAAE
-344 VQEDAALQ
+344 AQSDAALQ
-352 AATEAT
+352 ASLEAT
-358 DRLMAEQLA
+358 DRLLAEQLS

-372 HCPSLANPLRK
+372 HCPSLANPARK

-395 ADAAQIMDKMG
+395 TDAAEIMDKMG

-416 EPLIRKYSE
+416 EPLVRKYSQ

-441 VEIFIAALKRAI
+441 VGIFMDALRRAI

>member
-1 MDKATANLRSRFP
+1 MENTAANFRKHFP
-14 ALAQQVYGKPL
+14 ALSQQVYGKPL

-30 AATSQKPDCVIEML
+30 AATSQRPDCVIEMQQ
-44 EKMNAEACANVHR
+44 KMTGQACANVHR
-57 AVHRLALDATDLYQ
+57 AVHRLALDATELYQ

-80 IGAPADEVIFTS
+80 IGAPADEIIFTS

-99 LVASCYTRINLKKGD
+99 LVASCYTRICLNKGD
-114 KILITE
+114 RILITE

-128 PWQMACAIYGTSL
+128 PWQMACAIHGTKL

-146 AEDGTLD
+146 KEDGSID
-153 METFRKQLDNGVKLV
+153 METYRKQLDNGVKLV

-183 REIIAAAHEAGAVVL
+183 KEIITAAHEAGAVVL
-198 VDGAQGIVHGGVC
+198 VDGAQGIVHSRV
-211 GNNPAG
+211 
-217 TTADPQDGKAATAA
+217 
-231 SNPQDGKAAT
+231 
-241 AASNRQDGKAAA
+241 
-253 AATNRLDV
+253 DV
-261 KALDCD
+261 KDLDCD

-277 APTGIGI
+277 APTGIGV
-284 LYGKRELLEKMPP
+284 LYGKRELLEQMPP

-327 NIAAAACL
+327 NISAAACL

-344 VQEDAALQ
+344 AQEDAELQ
-352 AATEAT
+352 AAMNAT
-358 DRLMAEQLA
+358 DKLMAEQLG

-383 GIFSFCIDGVHP
+383 GIFSFWIDGVHP
-395 ADAAQIMDKMG
+395 TDAAEIMDKLG
-406 VAVRTGFMCA
+406 VAVRTGYMCA
-416 EPLIRKYSE
+416 EPIIRKYTDN
-425 HGMMRASLMPY
+425 GMMRASLMPY
-436 NTPEE
+436 NTQEE
-441 VEIFIAALKRAI
+441 VQIFMEALRRAL

>member
-1 MDKATANLRSRFP
+1 MNKATADFRNRFP
-14 ALAQQVYGKPL
+14 ALSQQVYGKPL

-30 AATSQKPDCVIEML
+30 AATSQRPDCVL
-44 EKMNAEACANVHR
+44 ELQKTMTEEACANVHR
-57 AVHRLALDATDLYQ
+57 AVHRLAMDATELYQ
-71 QGREAAAAF
+71 QGRQAAADF
-80 IGAPADEVIFTS
+80 IGAPVDEVVFTS

-99 LVASCYTRINLKKGD
+99 LVASCYTRRFMRKGD
-114 KILITE
+114 RILITE

-128 PWQMACAIYGTSL
+128 PWQLACEIYGTEL
-141 LVTPV
+141 IVAPV
-146 AEDGTLD
+146 EQDGSLD
-153 METFRKQLDNGVKLV
+153 MAAFRKLLEKDVKLV

-183 REIIAAAHEAGAVVL
+183 AEIIAAAHSAGAVVL
-198 VDGAQGIVHGGVC
+198 VDGAQGIVHSHV
-211 GNNPAG
+211 
-217 TTADPQDGKAATAA
+217 
-231 SNPQDGKAAT
+231 
-241 AASNRQDGKAAA
+241 
-253 AATNRLDV
+253 DV
-261 KALDCD
+261 RSLDCD

-284 LYGKRELLEKMPP
+284 LYGKRHLLEEMPP

-335 APALKLARE
+335 APALKLAAE
-344 VQEDAALQ
+344 VQNDAALQ
-352 AATEAT
+352 ANLEAT
-358 DRLMAEQLA
+358 DRLLAEQLA

-383 GIFSFCIDGVHP
+383 GIFSFWIDGIHP
-395 ADAAQIMDKMG
+395 TDAAEIMDKLG

-416 EPLIRKYSE
+416 EPLIRKYTQ

-441 VEIFIAALKRAI
+441 VGIFMDALRRAI